1 MSQNNNDINYNS
13 LKDIGKWFLIIFTI
27 LFVAQWCLVNNQL
40 STIKE
45 QNRKKLD
52 TLIKLNSNDELKFA
66 KTKEGKYFIEAKELV
81 KVDNKI
87 KSLSKEIYSETHR
100 AESIID
106 KDLDRLNLYMA
117 IGIGFMTLLG
127 IFVPILVNVISVQD
141 LKEKQNSLK
150 EKIEKLPSEEKLEE
164 AIKNANEAVSKS
176 SEIESLK
183 LTAEKILPKV
193 YTLSL
198 QISINRFFNMNANYL
213 QEFALKGNYARYT
226 NLLRIIKEEL
236 TKCKDD
242 DLHKIYEDESLKDT
256 ISDFS
261 KILNDERFVFATYIT
276 IPEISNKF
284 IELSS
289 SLNKLASSSQE
300 DQAENYDNVTLKIE
314 ELISLFNTNA

>member
-1 MSQNNNDINYNS
+1 
-13 LKDIGKWFLIIFTI
+13 
-27 LFVAQWCLVNNQL
+27 
-40 STIKE
+40 
-45 QNRKKLD
+45 
-52 TLIKLNSNDELKFA
+52 
-66 KTKEGKYFIEAKELV
+66 
-81 KVDNKI
+81 
-87 KSLSKEIYSETHR
+87 
-100 AESIID
+100 
-106 KDLDRLNLYMA
+106 
-117 IGIGFMTLLG
+117 MTLLG

-150 EKIEKLPSEEKLEE
+150 EKIDKLPPEDKLEE
-164 AIKNANEAVSKS
+164 AIKNANDAISKS

-213 QEFALKGNYARYT
+213 QEFALKGNYDRYT

-242 DLHKIYEDESLKDT
+242 ELHKIYEDESLKDT

-261 KILNDERFVFATYIT
+261 RILNDERFVFATYIT

-289 SLNKLASSSQE
+289 SLNELTLSNQE
-300 DQAENYDNVTLKIE
+300 NQATNYDAVTLKIE
-314 ELISLFNTNA
+314 ELINLFQTNA